1 MLDDGSIDNIFD
13 TGFTNRADI
22 ISRKGDWQMN
32 DALKI
37 ENNDFLRLFSIIS
50 HGGKRKEHTKHYR
63 LSR

>member
-1 MLDDGSIDNIFD
+1 
-13 TGFTNRADI
+13 
-22 ISRKGDWQMN
+22 MN